1 MRRGRGSIVKRG
13 KHYSLVIDD
22 GVDETVNASES
33 GLPSRG
39 VKGMQRSNLRITYI
53 NKIQGYL

>member
-22 GVDETVNASES
+22 GVDENGKRIRKWIAVK
-33 GLPSRG
+33 G
-39 VKGMQRSNLRITYI
+39 VKGMQRSNLRITYTK
-53 NKIQGYL
+53 KIQGYL